1 MPVAARI
8 RLLKKTLG
16 WTASRL
22 PNPRAAVSWTWLV
35 LAAYAQLWLARH
47 LATDPR
53 RLVAQCPGGQVYPP
67 STSQETDT
75 LIAT

>member
-1 MPVAARI
+1 MSLAARI
-8 RLLKKTLG
+8 QLLKKTLG

-22 PNPRAAVSWTWLV
+22 PSPRAAVSWTWLV

-47 LATDPR
+47 LSTDP

-67 STSQETDT
+67 STSQETDS